1 MKAKKRRVM
10 PKGNLEYVRALES
23 TIRRFEK
30 ELARERRST
39 DKYAV
44 CLREQLDR
52 SISERDEFKRQYERA
67 IDQLISLTGRSPI
80 SDEAVQA
87 PAQPQQVVDNLF
99 ASVFGEDEG
108 NNLFPRVPIE
118 IEAEEEK
125 VQ

>member
-1 MKAKKRRVM
+1 M
-10 PKGNLEYVRALES
+10 
-23 TIRRFEK
+23 
-30 ELARERRST
+30 
-39 DKYAV
+39 
-44 CLREQLDR
+44 
-52 SISERDEFKRQYERA
+52 
-67 IDQLISLTGRSPI
+67 
-80 SDEAVQA
+80 QA